1 MSSQPITTYTRT
13 RRSRAWLIVY
23 LVGVLLLA
31 ACRTPIGS
39 EPLPTVMDVAVVPTE
54 EPTLPPTA
62 TLPPTSTPPT
72 PATVTA
78 TFTPL
83 PTSEDAAATP
93 SPEPLTTG
101 TIPPTNIISTPIVFP
116 TNTRFIP
123 TNTPRV
129 PTNTPTPLVTF
140 TFTPSPTPL
149 ATNTPIVTN
158 TPTPNP
164 ATWRGDYFNNRDLS
178 GSPTFSREDSS
189 LAFNWGDGSPASNF
203 PSDNFSARW
212 TRTVQFAPATY
223 RFYVRADDG
232 VRIWL
237 DNDQIINEW
246 HDATSQTYSVERTVA
261 AGNHTIKVEYY
272 ENIGTAQIQV
282 WWEQS
287 GQFPQWRGE
296 YFSNASLSGPVVLLR
311 NDADINF
318 NWANGSPDSSM
329 PNDNFSARWTRTL
342 SFNNGRYRFNATV
355 DDGIRIYLD
364 GVLIMDDWRDAG
376 ERTISVERQVTN
388 ANHLVQIEYYDRTGE
403 ARIRVWWELIDGGG
417 QYPDWRGEYFTNENL
432 SGNPALTRNDTSVDF
447 NWGTN
452 SPANGIPANYFSVR
466 WTRTINFEAGT
477 YRFRAQANDGIRVYV
492 DGNRIIDEW
501 HLSAGSVVY
510 EAQIT
515 LTGGSHTV
523 VVEYYEQE
531 NNALAKMWYER
542 IGN

>member
-1 MSSQPITTYTRT
+1 MSRQPITTTIKKQQRK
-13 RRSRAWLIVY
+13 AWLLFYLLCGLLIV
-23 LVGVLLLA
+23 
-31 ACRTPIGS
+31 ACRTTSGP
-39 EPLPTVMDVAVVPTE
+39 EPLPTAMDVAVVPTE

-72 PATVTA
+72 PMTMTP

-83 PTSEDAAATP
+83 PTTEAAAATP
-93 SPEPLTTG
+93 SPDQPTTG
-101 TIPPTNIISTPIVFP
+101 TIPPTNIINTPIVLP
-116 TNTRFIP
+116 TNTRFLP

-129 PTNTPTPLVTF
+129 PTNTPTPLATF
-140 TFTPSPTPL
+140 TFTPSPTPV
-149 ATNTPIVTN
+149 ATNTPVATS

-164 ATWRGDYFNNRDLS
+164 VTWRADYFSNRDLS
-178 GSPTFSREDSS
+178 GSPALSRDDAN
-189 LAFNWGDGSPASNF
+189 LAFNWGNGSPASNF
-203 PSDNFSARW
+203 PADNFSVRW

-246 HDATSQTYSVERTVA
+246 HDAMPQTYNVERTVA
-261 AGNHTIKVEYY
+261 AGNHTIRVEYY

-296 YFSNASLSGPVVLLR
+296 YFSTASLSGPVILLR

-318 NWANGSPDSSM
+318 NWAQGSPDSSL
-329 PNDNFSARWTRTL
+329 PNDNFSVRWTRTL
-342 SFNNGRYRFNATV
+342 SFNDGRYRFNATV
-355 DDGIRIYLD
+355 DDGVRVYLD
-364 GVLIMDDWRDAG
+364 GVLILDDWRDAS

-388 ANHLVQIEYYDRTGE
+388 ATHLVQVEYYDRGGN
-403 ARIRVWWELIDGGG
+403 ARIRVWWEQLDSG
-417 QYPDWRGEYFTNENL
+417 QYPDWRGEYFANASL
-432 SGNPALTRNDTSVDF
+432 SGNPAVTRNDVTVDF

-452 SPANGIPANYFSVR
+452 IPVNGIPANNFSVR
-466 WTRTINFEAGT
+466 WTRTINFDAGT
-477 YRFRAQANDGIRVYV
+477 YRFRAQANDGVRVYV

-501 HLSAGSVVY
+501 HLSDGATVY
-510 EAQIT
+510 EAQLT

-523 VVEYYEQE
+523 VVEYFEQE
-531 NNALAKMWYER
+531 NNSLVKMWYDR